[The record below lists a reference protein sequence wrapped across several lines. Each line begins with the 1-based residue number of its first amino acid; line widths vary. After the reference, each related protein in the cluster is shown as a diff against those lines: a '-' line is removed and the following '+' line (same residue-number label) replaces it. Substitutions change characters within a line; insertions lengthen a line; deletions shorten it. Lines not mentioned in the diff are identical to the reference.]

1 MKIAFIGLGNMG
13 APMARH
19 LQDAG
24 HELRAWTRSAE
35 RRAELRG
42 AGLNVVDELAAAAA
56 GAEAAISMLADDA
69 AEFAVSEGDGGLLRH
84 LPRAAVRVSMS
95 TIGVDASRRLAGLH
109 AAHGQGYVA
118 APVFGRPAAAAAR
131 ALWIAAAG
139 DDGALARV
147 RPLLE
152 TLGRGLSLP
161 GGPAET
167 AHALKLGA
175 NALGAIITEGLG
187 EVFAFGAK
195 AGVAPA
201 AFLELLD
208 QAMLQAGFVGNYARM
223 IVAGGTDSRGGFPLR
238 LALKDVG
245 LALDAAVGLRA
256 PLPLA
261 AAVRDRM
268 LRAVATGRGGH
279 DLPALARLAFE
290 DAGLDGRP

>member
-13 APMARH
+13 APMARNLH
-19 LQDAG
+19 DAG
-24 HELRAWTRSAE
+24 HEVRAWTRSAE

-42 AGLNVVDELAAAAA
+42 AGLDVLDDLATAAE
-56 GAEAAISMLADDA
+56 GAEAAFSMLADDA

-84 LPRAAVRVSMS
+84 LPRGAVRVSMS
-95 TIGVDASRRLAGLH
+95 TIGVAASRRLAELH
-109 AAHGQGYVA
+109 AAHAQDYVA
-118 APVFGRPAAAAAR
+118 APVFGRPAAAATR
-131 ALWIAAAG
+131 SLWIAAAG
-139 DDGALARV
+139 SDGALARV

-152 TLGRGLSLP
+152 TLGRGLTLP

-187 EVFAFGAK
+187 EVFAYAAK
-195 AGVAPA
+195 AGVAPP

-223 IVAGGTDSRGGFPLR
+223 IVADNTDSRGGFPLR

-268 LRAVATGRGGH
+268 LRAVATGRGEH
-279 DLPALARLAFE
+279 DLPSLARLAFE
-290 DAGLDGRP
+290 DAGLAGH

>member
-1 MKIAFIGLGNMG
+1 MKLAFIGLGNMG
-13 APMARH
+13 APMARNLH
-19 LQDAG
+19 DAG
-24 HELRAWTRSAE
+24 HDVHAWTRSAA
-35 RRAELRG
+35 RRAALRAEG
-42 AGLNVVDELAAAAA
+42 MRVEEHLAAAAE
-56 GAEAAISMLADDA
+56 GAAIAISMLADDA
-69 AEFAVSEGDGGLLRH
+69 AELAVSEGDAGLLRH
-84 LPRAAVRVSMS
+84 LPRGAVRISMS
-95 TIGVDASRRLAGLH
+95 TIGVAASHRLAELH

-139 DDGALARV
+139 ADDALARA
-147 RPLLE
+147 RPILE
-152 TLGRGLSLP
+152 ALGRGLTLP

-187 EVFAFGAK
+187 EVFAYGAK

-201 AFLELLD
+201 AYLELLD
-208 QAMLQAGFVGNYARM
+208 QSMLQAGFVGNYARM

-261 AAVRDRM
+261 ASVRDRM
-268 LRAVATGRGGH
+268 LRAVATGRGEH
-279 DLPALARLAFE
+279 DLPGLAQLAFE
-290 DAGLDGRP
+290 DAGLGNG